1 MKYQRL
7 PFCVACASQESLG
20 PSKLGG
26 ITITLCKDCRDKA
39 RGTWSLDH
47 GQKIASALAKRKAK
61 GLHVGHPETV
71 SRDPNKVEK
80 IKALR
85 AAGLSIREIT
95 KATGL
100 AHNTVAR
107 IARKKVA

>member
-7 PFCVACASQESLG
+7 PFCVACATQDNLG
-20 PSKLGG
+20 PTKLGG
-26 ITITLCKDCRDKA
+26 IVITLCEDCRAKA
-39 RGTWSLDH
+39 RGAWSLDH
-47 GQKIASALAKRKAK
+47 GERIAAGLAKRKAA
-61 GLHVGHPETV
+61 GLHVGAPRRV
-71 SRDPNKVEK
+71 SNDEEKVDK

-100 AHNTVAR
+100 AHNTIARVAR
-107 IARKKVA
+107 GAKR